1 MKKICFLLIQYL
13 LSFGENNR
21 KKLLYIF
28 MGKTDIKKKRF
39 CLQKLQKKKAIKQS
53 ALICQNTVSDKIN
66 LIPVMYGIV
75 FVT

>member
-1 MKKICFLLIQYL
+1 MEKNMLFIDSIPAIIWGKQ
-13 LSFGENNR
+13 S
-21 KKLLYIF
+21 KKLLFIF

-66 LIPVMYGIV
+66 LIPVIYGIV